1 MAAPPNRLRAHNRG
15 PTRAREIE
23 QPHNSL
29 PKVFALH
36 VISIAAKRFVAPSQI
51 VRIGAGAA
59 PAAKF
64 GKMQI
69 FDARVSER
77 GCQIFAIEVR
87 IASRPGKAA
96 HVDEYLDFERFE
108 RVNEIFDRERRVA
121 DCPK

>member
-77 GCQIFAIEVR
+77 RCQIFAIEVR
-87 IASRPGKAA
+87 LRTSTRSWIRN
-96 HVDEYLDFERFE
+96 VF
-108 RVNEIFDRERRVA
+108 RVSMNSSIDRVE
-121 DCPK
+121 